1 MKNQEI
7 NNQTTLFRFVSLR
20 SAELTKKEN
29 QDKRFIFH
37 PDNKTGTFF
46 NAVESK
52 DSSQSKLNAM
62 RSASE
67 DFSTFQNEKE
77 IEEINTDFFQVAD
90 WVARNKSTLDP
101 KELAE
106 KLNGLQP
113 LDNGVIYMSVEF
125 NLGLKTTKNEYIKAF

>member
-37 PDNKTGTFF
+37 PNPSGTFF
-46 NAVESK
+46 NAVENK
-52 DSSQSKLNAM
+52 DSSQTKWNAM

-67 DFSTFQNEKE
+67 NFSAFQNEKE
-77 IEEINTDFFQVAD
+77 IEEINPDFFQVAD
-90 WVARNKSTLDP
+90 WVSRNKSTLDP

-106 KLNGLQP
+106 KMSGLQP
-113 LDNGVIYMSVEF
+113 LD
-125 NLGLKTTKNEYIKAF
+125 LKF